1 MWRRSGPGAQRRLKS
16 YSAQS
21 GYVYEY
27 FFVSQEGAEYRFDV
41 SATRRDFHAVSVKV
55 DRAELTIA
63 AARELSAVEEFAVA
77 KMSLFQAFDER
88 TDPAEMRN
96 PVCPS
101 RVDFS
106 GILTTLDL
114 L

>member
-1 MWRRSGPGAQRRLKS
+1 MWQRRGPGAQRRLKS

-27 FFVSQEGAEYRFDV
+27 FFVSQADTEYRFDV
-41 SATRRDFHAVSVKV
+41 SATRKDFHAVVVRINRQK
-55 DRAELTIA
+55 LLQA
-63 AARELSAVEEFAVA
+63 AQRELSAVEEFAVA

-88 TDPAEMRN
+88 EQPAEMKN
-96 PVCPS
+96 PVCPTLEN
-101 RVDFS
+101 FQE
-106 GILTTLDL
+106 ILVTLDL